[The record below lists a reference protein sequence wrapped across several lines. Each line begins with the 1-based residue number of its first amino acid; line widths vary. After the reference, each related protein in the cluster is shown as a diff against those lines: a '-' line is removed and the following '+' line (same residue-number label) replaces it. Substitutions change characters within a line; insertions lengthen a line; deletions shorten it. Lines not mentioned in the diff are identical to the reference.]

1 MNAKGETL
9 RPSSAWEAL
18 PLRSSL
24 GLFAWKPWE
33 DTQETGPLLLADG
46 LSPWTGCG
54 RPGVRELSSSGSSAW
69 KPWEDT
75 QETGPLLLADEL
87 SPWTGVAV

>member
-24 GLFAWKPWE
+24 GL
-33 DTQETGPLLLADG
+33 
-46 LSPWTGCG
+46 
-54 RPGVRELSSSGSSAW
+54 SAW

-75 QETGPLLLADEL
+75 QETGPHLLADKL
-87 SPWTGVAV
+87 SLARVLRCVQPEPLCVRERPHSPPGALAHLAWRHGQSR